1 MALSRQEERF
11 PLYMKCIQAGRKPE
25 ALSLAQVPQKANK
38 LAHIGSRVMSEGDF
52 HQTEGQ
58 LTTKCIL
65 NLNQVSHHVYRIRTL
80 EK

>member
-1 MALSRQEERF
+1 M
-11 PLYMKCIQAGRKPE
+11 
-25 ALSLAQVPQKANK
+25 

-58 LTTKCIL
+58 LTTKCIP
-65 NLNQVSHHVYRIRTL
+65 NLNQVSHHVYRVRTF